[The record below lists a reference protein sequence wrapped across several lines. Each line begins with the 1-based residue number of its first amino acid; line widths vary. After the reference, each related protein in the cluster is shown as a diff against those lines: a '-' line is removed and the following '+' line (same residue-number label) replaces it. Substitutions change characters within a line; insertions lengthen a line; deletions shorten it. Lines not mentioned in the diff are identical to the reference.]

1 MWIIAILPPG
11 CSLHFFP
18 LFLLGFFVALAV
30 MHIYHFTVAFHSLS
44 FSHTIS
50 LPHAPSSFFLSLL
63 YFTCLCIVSVCTFG
77 NLFLVA
83 GCNFCC
89 YWRRL
94 FTDSGIFR
102 IDSSNF
108 GYVYRN
114 EMIMQSTQMSNSKFS
129 LDATLFRS
137 IVRLCRCCMWLVS
150 AIQLYAVDYCG
161 RMAFLCTCT
170 PYKLCLDK

>member
-1 MWIIAILPPG
+1 MCVNNSNSSSRLFSSFFFRCF
-11 CSLHFFP
+11 CSAFSWHWL
-18 LFLLGFFVALAV
+18 

-102 IDSSNF
+102 IDSSNL

-129 LDATLFRS
+129 LDATVFRPFFAS
-137 IVRLCRCCMWLVS
+137 V
-150 AIQLYAVDYCG
+150 AVVCD
-161 RMAFLCTCT
+161 L
-170 PYKLCLDK
+170 